1 MGIGFTLDTP
11 FRVSKYGIDSVV
23 SLVDDIL
30 IEKIRKVYCQKF
42 EIPYH
47 EISEKI
53 DDFRAK
59 RITSYLNLMN
69 EVTSRKFDEMK
80 TAANEKRKEIIAYF
94 NLLPDASAIKQEF
107 VRLKDKHL
115 NFNEMASWLKENL
128 IPGKIDV
135 NIMTKIDKDNYR
147 NGEKLP
153 PEYKDAH
160 AALRGFAHSDLDSSL
175 VFSAGM
181 NPRLYSYLEKFP
193 DFFPDK
199 SGYIKKKVVLKVSD
213 YRSAL
218 IQGKFLAKKGIWVS
232 EFRIESGL
240 NCGGHA
246 FATDGFLMGPILEEF
261 KTHRAELTE
270 TLNDMLFRALQAK
283 GKTVPGTKL
292 SFRLT
297 AQGGVGTS
305 EEHAFL
311 LDHYQL
317 DSVGW
322 GSPFLLVPE
331 AVSIEHSTMK
341 QLLEAGEED
350 LYLSDISPLGVP
362 FNSLRGNTK
371 DVEKIALAKAGK
383 PGSKCPKRYL
393 VSNTEYSERAICTAS
408 RQFQRKK
415 IKELEQSFLTPTELE
430 VAKDKIIDKSC
441 ICVGLGTTALKVHKV
456 DTTVE
461 GDGISVCP
469 GPNTAYFSKELS
481 LRQMVDHIYGRAN
494 VLSDTERPHVFLKEL
509 KIYINY
515 LKNKLE
521 EGGEERKQEKY
532 YLNFV
537 RNLMNGI
544 RYYENLF
551 AGLSG
556 KFGDVKGLILREL
569 EVCKNTLAVLV
580 EDLQGR
586 FLAEV

>member
-569 EVCKNTLAVLV
+569 EVCKNTLDVLV

-586 FLAEV
+586 FLVEV